1 MGTPDVPSGGE
12 EMVPY
17 CVVDSA
23 SCPWPVGNDLSC
35 LAAPARGVSIPSEG
49 SSVVADSATVGTVHV
64 GAVLKNEGI
73 HLNLELGPPFPL
85 DFAGS
90 AWGVAVRLSS
100 VLK

>member
-12 EMVPY
+12 EIVPY

-23 SCPWPVGNDLSC
+23 SGLWPVDSDLSC
-35 LAAPARGVSIPSEG
+35 LAAPARGVSIPPEG
-49 SSVVADSATVGTVHV
+49 SSDNEDSATVGM
-64 GAVLKNEGI
+64 GYVLKSDGI

-90 AWGVAVRLSS
+90 TLGVAARFSR
-100 VLK
+100 VLM